1 MMFRPGDRVTV
12 AEHFRKLVP
21 GKIYT
26 VNDSYLDGVRLV
38 DHLYMGYYTKDIFKL
53 YIVDVVNKNIEKV
66 LT

>member
-1 MMFRPGDRVTV
+1 ML
-12 AEHFRKLVP
+12 FRKLVP